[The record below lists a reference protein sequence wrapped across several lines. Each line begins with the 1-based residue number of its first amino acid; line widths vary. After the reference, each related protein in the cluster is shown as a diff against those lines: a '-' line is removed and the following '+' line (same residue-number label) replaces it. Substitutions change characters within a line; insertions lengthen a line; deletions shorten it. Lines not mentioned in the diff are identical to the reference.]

1 MGMEPSDF
9 HKASIPVLI
18 YSPIAGKLEGIRVL
32 PVIHSSKCVGNLT
45 CCRFILF
52 SSLVSLK
59 SVADTSNTCV
69 LLALVSLFPCS
80 DSFFFFLYSNN
91 FGCILGIGNIMLE
104 ASCLKPLENAAVQLD
119 LSYKLQCCFSISPI
133 SRMPLPAVSHA
144 SGAACQGP
152 VGGPG
157 NSAVYDEVHTR
168 PA

>member
-1 MGMEPSDF
+1 MKPSDF
-9 HKASIPVLI
+9 HKASIPVLT
-18 YSPIAGKLEGIRVL
+18 YSPIAGKLEGIRVF

-69 LLALVSLFPCS
+69 LLALVSLFPYS
-80 DSFFFFLYSNN
+80 DSFFFSLYSNN
-91 FGCILGIGNIMLE
+91 FGCIPVIGNIILE
-104 ASCLKPLENAAVQLD
+104 ASCLKPLETAAVQLD

-133 SRMPLPAVSHA
+133 SRMPLPAVSH

-157 NSAVYDEVHTR
+157 NSAVYDEVHTC